1 MRILLVDHHDS
12 YTHIL
17 SHLFYSAG
25 QQLGYAIDV
34 DIVPHDCPSWQAARI
49 EELAQYQPAQYQLAQ
64 YQLIVLSPGPGS
76 PLVPEDVGVSRL
88 SLIHI

>member
-49 EELAQYQPAQYQLAQ
+49 EELAQYQLAQ

-76 PLVPEDVGVSRL
+76 PLVPEDVGVSL

>member
-1 MRILLVDHHDS
+1 LLVDHHDS

-49 EELAQYQPAQYQLAQ
+49 EELAQYQ
-64 YQLIVLSPGPGS
+64 LIVLSPGPGS
-76 PLVPEDVGVSRL
+76 PLVPEDVGVSRCL
-88 SLIHI
+88 LHSQVPVFG